1 MDERDAGMATPSDG
15 AENAGS
21 KPPPKRPQP
30 GGILDE
36 AEVRALRDFFRG
48 SGGSVFFLLSAVS
61 IFYGLSAIVGPILGT
76 SFALERTLPAIGT
89 IGLYE
94 VSLFGVML
102 ALVLRWRVT
111 RDAVSLFV
119 LVAIFL
125 ITLGMLV
132 STVANDAPVTI
143 VGVGAASVGLAWL
156 QIGLARRWLRIPLP
170 NLALAALALL
180 LAWNGLGA
188 ALLAQYIGA
197 DVESVRTVRDVW
209 ALAAGVPIAG
219 AVLLYLSAAAAHT
232 GRLAKEQAHDVF
244 LRTPGMMWVFAGTI
258 LAGTA
263 VHQYAMRYVF
273 DLPFYAVDYVPLI
286 GIASL
291 TAIEVARGFGL
302 RQRWLTIPASAI
314 APVVLFIAILAESFD
329 TAAGLGAGLLVHPA
343 AMLAGLCA
351 LLLWTA
357 SRVRRLDLAGMAAV
371 YGVGMLILMRPASAG
386 SGAETL
392 NWDLVWMAAAAFS
405 VPVLL
410 VFRNPTLWILAC
422 AVAAVALPQ
431 TILFARIFPDQ
442 VASGDVNF
450 AWSCALFGGGVV
462 LVYCVFRSR
471 MPQWIAVAGAA
482 LLCMAALG
490 LSMHEQPPVPPA
502 VIAVTLLIL
511 SGVVYGRTRDAL
523 TTAVLGAPFLRLAY
537 VSFADAGAWRFM
549 ILGFVLL
556 ILGAAWSVRGE
567 RIRHRRAATST
578 VDSQP

>member
-1 MDERDAGMATPSDG
+1 MDERDAGAATPGDG
-15 AENAGS
+15 AVNPGS
-21 KPPPKRPQP
+21 APPPMRPRP
-30 GGILDE
+30 GGVLDE
-36 AEVRALRDFFRG
+36 AEVRALSEFFRG
-48 SGGSVFFLLSAVS
+48 SGGSVLFLLSAVS

-76 SFALERTLPAIGT
+76 SSALARTLPAIGT

-94 VSLFGVML
+94 VSLFVVML
-102 ALVLRWRVT
+102 ALVLRWRVM

-132 STVANDAPVTI
+132 STVANDAPVTV

-156 QIGLARRWLRIPLP
+156 QMGLARRWIRVPMP
-170 NLALAALALL
+170 GLALAGLALL

-197 DVESVRTVRDVW
+197 DVESVRNVRDVW
-209 ALAAGVPIAG
+209 ALVASAPIVG
-219 AVLLYLSAAAAHT
+219 ALLLYLSAASAQT
-232 GRLAKEQAHDVF
+232 ERLAQDQECAAF

-286 GIASL
+286 GIVSL
-291 TAIEVARGFGL
+291 TGIEVARGFGIT
-302 RQRWLTIPASAI
+302 RRWLTIPAAI
-314 APVVLFIAILAESFD
+314 VAPVVLFIAILAESYD

-371 YGVGMLILMRPASAG
+371 YGVGMLILARPANAG
-386 SGAETL
+386 SGTEAID
-392 NWDLVWMAAAAFS
+392 WDLVWMAAAAFAI
-405 VPVLL
+405 PVLL

-422 AVAAVALPQ
+422 AVGAVAVPQ
-431 TILFARIFPDQ
+431 TALFARFFPNE
-442 VASGDVNF
+442 VASGDINF

-471 MPQWIAVAGAA
+471 MPRWTAAAGAT

-490 LSMHEQPPVPPA
+490 MSMREAPPISPA
-502 VIAVTLLIL
+502 AIAVVLLVL

-523 TTAVLGAPFLRLAY
+523 TAAVLCPPFLRLAY
-537 VSFADAGAWRFM
+537 VSFAEAGAWRFM
-549 ILGFVLL
+549 ILGFLLL

-567 RIRHRRAATST
+567 QVRHRSAATS
-578 VDSQP
+578 SAGPQP